1 MIPSLCWCASLLLPS
16 GSALLQLLQALQALP
31 ELGALQL
38 AGLQQ
43 ALGIR
48 PLERR
53 GVRAA
58 VREDDPRLRRRRG
71 IEAQLAQEL
80 LARGQLAVRE
90 YGLGAAPLRPHGA
103 VGADDRAGRQAGDRG
118 LLHERPAPLVP
129 GLRPAALRLGRHAPL
144 LSPVTWRA
152 PDERRS
158 TATRRRRPRPAR
170 GLLLRAGSR
179 PRCWRG
185 RSGRRPR
192 TDRNR
197 ACRGFR
203 GCTPRTARSPRRRPG
218 RSSSRGTPGS
228 SRRTA

>member
-38 AGLQQ
+38 AGLKQ

-58 VREDDPRLRRRRG
+58 VREDDPGLRRRRG

-90 YGLGAAPLRPHGA
+90 HGLGAAPLRPHGA

-118 LLHERPAPLVP
+118 LLHEGPAPFVLRLRLTALRVGRHDSLLVLVCVAIASERERP
-129 GLRPAALRLGRHAPL
+129 SAAAAGPAGAARARRPAACRPSAAARHPAA
-144 LSPVTWRA
+144 W
-152 PDERRS
+152 
-158 TATRRRRPRPAR
+158 AR
-170 GLLLRAGSR
+170 GPWSR
-179 PRCWRG
+179 
-185 RSGRRPR
+185 S
-192 TDRNR
+192 
-197 ACRGFR
+197 A
-203 GCTPRTARSPRRRPG
+203 
-218 RSSSRGTPGS
+218 
-228 SRRTA
+228 